1 MIQVKLLEV
10 IAGALVMLGA
20 GVGLGIVIG
29 SMWTQLDRRRFQPPP
44 YQGRVSWSEER
55 RGTAAG
61 VVWKERTG

>member
-1 MIQVKLLEV
+1 MQVTLMEV

-20 GVGLGIVIG
+20 GLLIGIVIG
-29 SMWTQLDRRRFQPPP
+29 NLWAQLDRRRFQPPP

-61 VVWKERTG
+61 VVWSERTG